1 MAEDVIK
8 MGIYFW
14 RKFWFRPPPKKFG
27 AWQIE
32 LTSRCP
38 LQCRMCNRVEYG
50 NFPRQDMP
58 FENFKKVLPYLK
70 EVETVILEGWGESLL
85 YKNLPECIRLVKKE
99 GSQVG
104 FVTSGQGL
112 NEAYINELLT
122 AGVDFM
128 GFSLAGATPQTHNGI
143 RINSSLS
150 ELLANIQLLQE
161 TKKKRKVSHPRLHIV
176 YLILKDNIAEVP
188 ELIPLCQKLG
198 ISEIILINLI
208 HVTNFWQDEQKVFG
222 PIVLPEYQE
231 LLAEAARRARQKKI
245 KIHSPQLSF
254 QEVSLCSENPLR
266 NLYISVTGEVSPCV
280 YLNPPLPS
288 PFKRIFKG
296 QELEVA
302 PVHFGNIFQENIAHI
317 WEAPPYRDFRNRWQ
331 ARQQFAARTT
341 PLFFDLDRYKEQSF
355 SPLPPP
361 PLACQTCYKSLGV

>member
-8 MGIYFW
+8 MSIYFW
-14 RKFWFRPPPKKFG
+14 KKFWSRKPKKKFG

-38 LQCRMCNRVEYG
+38 LQCRMCNRIEYRD
-50 NFPRQDMP
+50 FPRQDMP
-58 FENFKKVLPYLK
+58 FANFKMILPYLK

-112 NEAYINELLT
+112 NEGYINELLA

-128 GFSLAGATPQTHNGI
+128 GFSLAGTTAQTHNAI
-143 RINSSLS
+143 RRNSSLT

-161 TKKKRKVSHPRLHIV
+161 TKKKLQILNPRLHVV
-176 YLILKDNIAEVP
+176 YLLMKDNIEEVP
-188 ELIPLCQKLG
+188 GLIPLCQELE
-198 ISEIILINLI
+198 IPEIILINLI

-222 PIVLPEYQE
+222 PIVLPEYQKP
-231 LLAEAARRARQKKI
+231 LTEATQRARQKKI
-245 KIHSPQLSF
+245 KIHCPSLSF
-254 QEVSLCSENPLR
+254 QEVGLCSEDPLR

-296 QELEVA
+296 QEWQIGRVQ
-302 PVHFGNIFQENIAHI
+302 FGNIFQEDIAQI
-317 WEAPPYRDFRNRWQ
+317 WDAPPYRDFRNSWL
-331 ARQQFAARTT
+331 ARKQISARAAS
-341 PLFFDLDRYKEQSF
+341 LIFDPDRFKEQPL

-361 PLACQTCYKSLGV
+361 PPACQTCYKSLGV